1 MRKGEK
7 SLLTKLIASIPKP
20 ANGERLIIGIDGLS
34 RSGKTTFVHKIE
46 TYLLEEKIPVHIFHI
61 DDYIVEKKRR
71 YHTGHEEWHEYYHLQ
86 WDVDWIKENLLKQLK
101 ESKELRLLTY
111 EPDQDMQIEKMV
123 SIPDTCLILLEGVFL
138 QRMEWR
144 SFFDFMIYLD
154 CSREKRFARESL
166 ETQQKL
172 DKFKN
177 RYWKA
182 EDYYLDSLKPQEQ
195 ADFVWQA

>member
-7 SLLTKLIASIPKP
+7 LLLTKLIASIPKL

>member
-1 MRKGEK
+1 
-7 SLLTKLIASIPKP
+7 
-20 ANGERLIIGIDGLS
+20 
-34 RSGKTTFVHKIE
+34 
-46 TYLLEEKIPVHIFHI
+46 
-61 DDYIVEKKRR
+61 
-71 YHTGHEEWHEYYHLQ
+71 
-86 WDVDWIKENLLKQLK
+86 
-101 ESKELRLLTY
+101 
-111 EPDQDMQIEKMV
+111 
-123 SIPDTCLILLEGVFL
+123 L

>member
-71 YHTGHEEWHEYYHLQ
+71 YHTGHQEWHEYYYLQ
-86 WDVDWIKENLLKQLK
+86 WDVEWIKENLLKQLK
-101 ESKELRLLTY
+101 DSKELRLLTY
-111 EPDQDMQIEKMV
+111 DPDQDMQIEQMV
-123 SIPDTCLILLEGVFL
+123 SIPDTCFILLEGVFL
-138 QRMEWR
+138 QRTEWR

>member
-1 MRKGEK
+1 
-7 SLLTKLIASIPKP
+7 LLSKLIASIPKP

-34 RSGKTTFVHKIE
+34 RSGKTTFVHNIE
-46 TYLLEEKIPVHIFHI
+46 NYLLEEKIPVHIFHI

-71 YHTGHEEWHEYYHLQ
+71 YHTGHQEWHEYYYLQ
-86 WDVDWIKENLLKQLK
+86 WDVEWIKENLLKQLK
-101 ESKELRLLTY
+101 DSKELRLLTY
-111 EPDQDMQIEKMV
+111 DPDQDMQIEQMV
-123 SIPDTCLILLEGVFL
+123 SIPDTCFILLEGVFL
-138 QRMEWR
+138 QRTEWR

-182 EDYYLDSLKPQEQ
+182 EDFYLDSLKPQEQ